1 MILPDE
7 DVKYKFI
14 YMKMKILIKYSG
26 VRSLLGPKAKLHKK
40 FLRITKY
47 FHMFSLFEI
56 HKNTVKLQSE
66 MAMPTS
72 QMPKLMLRK
81 FSAHFSSVS

>member
-14 YMKMKILIKYSG
+14 HMKMKILMKYSG
-26 VRSLLGPKAKLHKK
+26 IRSLLGPKAKLHKK
-40 FLRITKY
+40 FFHITKC
-47 FHMFSLFEI
+47 FHMFSLFEV
-56 HKNTVKLQSE
+56 HRNTVKLQSG
-66 MAMPTS
+66 MAMPAL

-81 FSAHFSSVS
+81 FSAHFNSVS